1 MVAHTGGFCR
11 AKSPTRIPLKVS
23 WRELA
28 EEREKMAEKYVYLRD
43 LAKYLKRDRSTLK
56 NRIDRMGGKVYRIRK
71 VASGQDADAVTVED
85 AKRIMA
91 AEQPAEET
99 VQPEDIKNL

>member
-1 MVAHTGGFCR
+1 
-11 AKSPTRIPLKVS
+11 
-23 WRELA
+23 
-28 EEREKMAEKYVYLRD
+28 MAEKYVYLRD